1 MVYRKLF
8 GVPAW
13 RLRSPFEELE
23 RMRNRMDRLID
34 GFSRGSFET
43 SSAGVFPLVNLAED
57 KENYYLYAELPGVK
71 AEALDIE
78 ATANNLSLSGERRIP
93 VEDEG
98 AKYHRK
104 EREAGRFSRIVQ
116 MPGDIN
122 PETVDAS
129 LVNGILSVKVPKA
142 ETEKPKKITIQGE

>member
-13 RLRSPFEELE
+13 RIRSPFEELE

-43 SSAGVFPLVNLAED
+43 SSAGVYPLINLTED
-57 KENYYLYAELPGVK
+57 KENYYVYAELPGVK
-71 AEALDIE
+71 PEALDIE
-78 ATANNLSLSGERRIP
+78 ATANTISISGERKIP
-93 VEDEG
+93 PEDEG

-104 EREAGRFSRIVQ
+104 EREAGHFARIIQ

-129 LVNGILSVKVPKA
+129 LTNGILSVKVPKA
-142 ETEKPKKITIQGE
+142 ATEKPKKIVIQGE

>member
-43 SSAGVFPLVNLAED
+43 SSAGVFPLINLAED
-57 KENYYLYAELPGVK
+57 KDNYYLSHMVSAK
-71 AEALDIE
+71 SDI
-78 ATANNLSLSGERRIP
+78 GEPDCRIP
-93 VEDEG
+93 
-98 AKYHRK
+98 
-104 EREAGRFSRIVQ
+104 
-116 MPGDIN
+116 
-122 PETVDAS
+122 
-129 LVNGILSVKVPKA
+129 IL
-142 ETEKPKKITIQGE
+142 

>member
-13 RLRSPFEELE
+13 KIRSPFEELE

-34 GFSRGSFET
+34 GFSRGSFDT
-43 SSAGVFPLVNLAED
+43 SSAGVFPLINLAED
-57 KENYYLYAELPGVK
+57 EENYYLYAELPGVK
-71 AEALDIE
+71 TDALDIE
-78 ATANNLSLSGERRIP
+78 ATADTVSIAGERQIP
-93 VEDEG
+93 PEEEG

-104 EREAGRFSRIVQ
+104 EREAGRFSRIIQ

-122 PETVDAS
+122 PETVDAT
-129 LVNGILSVKVPKA
+129 LVNGILSVTVPKLA
-142 ETEKPKKITIQGE
+142 AEKPKKIAIQGE